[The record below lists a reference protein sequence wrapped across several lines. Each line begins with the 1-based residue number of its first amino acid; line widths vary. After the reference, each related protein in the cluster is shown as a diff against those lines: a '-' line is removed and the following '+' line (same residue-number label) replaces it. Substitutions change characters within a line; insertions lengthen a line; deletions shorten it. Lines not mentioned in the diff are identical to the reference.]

1 MLTRTDSS
9 TTEDPPFAS
18 VSCWGLCCSP
28 SSPPWSSKAALLP
41 FIVVSESQQ
50 TVPTGGFWVHSI
62 VPPLLLKIKTRLQWV
77 GYQDEFS
84 DHCFWELITRCKNG
98 YTWVSLQGWM
108 CLLELGSGQV
118 WYRSQ
123 EATGLEN
130 GPTDSLSM
138 STKLRLGSPQLTK
151 PGSSYFFL
159 KRQSIN
165 CAVIDRSYAQVL

>member
-1 MLTRTDSS
+1 MLR
-9 TTEDPPFAS
+9 
-18 VSCWGLCCSP
+18 
-28 SSPPWSSKAALLP
+28 ALLLP
-41 FIVVSESQQ
+41 LIPTMIQQ
-50 TVPTGGFWVHSI
+50 SCPPALHRGVWITADGANRRFLSAQYCPTSA
-62 VPPLLLKIKTRLQWV
+62 TEN
-77 GYQDEFS
+77 QDEVAMSRLPGWVQWPLFLRVNNS
-84 DHCFWELITRCKNG
+84 LQEWIHMR
-98 YTWVSLQGWM
+98 VSLQGWM